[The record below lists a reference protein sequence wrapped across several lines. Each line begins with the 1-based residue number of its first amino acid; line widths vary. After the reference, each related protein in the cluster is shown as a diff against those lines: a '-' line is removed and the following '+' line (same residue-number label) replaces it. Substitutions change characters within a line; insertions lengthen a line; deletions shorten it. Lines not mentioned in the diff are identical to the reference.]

1 MGTVRA
7 NGLRTAIPV
16 RYTMGLL
23 DNLFDKDKDHDK
35 DKPKADFSDVV
46 AGGSSTAP
54 RADVPN
60 VSSSSTAAPNVT
72 DRERTYTVVA
82 GDTLSKIA
90 KHEYG
95 DASKWHRIYEAN
107 KDTIKNPDLI
117 YPGQTF
123 KIPGA

>member
-1 MGTVRA
+1 
-7 NGLRTAIPV
+7 
-16 RYTMGLL
+16 MGLL
-23 DNLFDKDKDHDK
+23 DNIFDKDKDAEK
-35 DKPKADFSDVV
+35 KKADFSDVV

-54 RADVPN
+54 RADTPAAAPAQATPN
-60 VSSSSTAAPNVT
+60 VADT
-72 DRERTYTVVA
+72 EKTYTVVA

-90 KHEYG
+90 KREYG

>member
-1 MGTVRA
+1 
-7 NGLRTAIPV
+7 
-16 RYTMGLL
+16 MGLL
-23 DNLFDKDKDHDK
+23 DNLFDKDPAPEKK
-35 DKPKADFSDVV
+35 KADFSDVV

-54 RADVPN
+54 RAQTPPV
-60 VSSSSTAAPNVT
+60 TAAPAPNVA

-90 KHEYG
+90 KREYG
-95 DASKWHRIYEAN
+95 DASQWHRIFEAN

-123 KIPGA
+123 KIPNA

>member
-1 MGTVRA
+1 
-7 NGLRTAIPV
+7 
-16 RYTMGLL
+16 MGLL
-23 DNLFDKDKDHDK
+23 DNLFDKDKDHDTEK
-35 DKPKADFSDVV
+35 KKADFSDVV

-54 RADVPN
+54 RADSAPAKASPTPN
-60 VSSSSTAAPNVT
+60 VA

-95 DASKWHRIYEAN
+95 DASKWHAIYEAN

>member
-1 MGTVRA
+1 
-7 NGLRTAIPV
+7 
-16 RYTMGLL
+16 MGLL
-23 DNLFDKDKDHDK
+23 DNIFDKDKENDK
-35 DKPKADFSDVV
+35 EKKKADFSNVV

-54 RADVPN
+54 RADVPSASASP
-60 VSSSSTAAPNVT
+60 SSPAVE
-72 DRERTYTVVA
+72 REHTYTVVA

-90 KHEYG
+90 KREYG
-95 DASKWHRIYEAN
+95 DASKWHAIYEAN